1 MDSANRS
8 VSGASAY
15 RRFQILRLMWDHHPW
30 LTIGAT
36 AVGVISGI
44 ASIAVIDT
52 VNTAIHNVDQRP
64 RLWLAFIV
72 LNLIAMLLRV
82 GASALPAYAAM
93 KIITTLRIALCRKI
107 LATPLEEIDRRGVPN
122 VLMLL
127 ISDIPQLSLSMLILP
142 NILVGSTIFVFGVAY
157 LAYLSWLVFSITIIF
172 LVGGLLLYLFFFRR
186 GVFFSRKS
194 RDAINDFNEYTHG
207 LLFGIKELKL
217 NRDRRRWFRRAGI
230 DLSSRQVAKYH
241 FIESL
246 WFTAGGNVEQLAFA
260 ILIGFLIFGLPAFEI
275 LDPARLTA
283 TILAVMYIAGPLGAL
298 VGAATQLGE
307 GTVACERL
315 AEFGFSIK
323 DEARRSGRKAPKVK
337 SRPAIKKWRVLELE
351 GVEIDYRGYSSS
363 DDFKLGPINLRFHPG
378 EVVFIVGGNGS
389 GKSTL
394 AKALTALYSPLAG
407 RILLDGWPVND
418 QNKEVYQ
425 TLFTAVF
432 ADFHIFNRLIG
443 PDRRAADTL
452 VAREYLAR
460 LGLTD
465 KVRIDGK
472 KYSTTTALSY
482 GQRKRLAL
490 MCAYLEDRPIYVLD
504 EWAADQDPPFKKF
517 FYDVLI
523 PDFKSRGKLVVIIT
537 HDDQYFDRADRIV
550 KLSEGRIQS
559 DVSHRPRHFEAR
571 Y

>member
-1 MDSANRS
+1 
-8 VSGASAY
+8 
-15 RRFQILRLMWDHHPW
+15 
-30 LTIGAT
+30 
-36 AVGVISGI
+36 
-44 ASIAVIDT
+44 
-52 VNTAIHNVDQRP
+52 
-64 RLWLAFIV
+64 
-72 LNLIAMLLRV
+72 
-82 GASALPAYAAM
+82 
-93 KIITTLRIALCRKI
+93 
-107 LATPLEEIDRRGVPN
+107 
-122 VLMLL
+122 MLL
-127 ISDIPQLSLSMLILP
+127 ISDIPQLSLTMLILP

-472 KYSTTTALSY
+472 KYSTTTALSH

-523 PDFKSRGKLVVIIT
+523 PDFKSRGKLVIIIT
-537 HDDQYFDRADRIV
+537 HDEQYFDRADRIV

>member
-1 MDSANRS
+1 
-8 VSGASAY
+8 
-15 RRFQILRLMWDHHPW
+15 
-30 LTIGAT
+30 
-36 AVGVISGI
+36 
-44 ASIAVIDT
+44 
-52 VNTAIHNVDQRP
+52 
-64 RLWLAFIV
+64 
-72 LNLIAMLLRV
+72 
-82 GASALPAYAAM
+82 
-93 KIITTLRIALCRKI
+93 
-107 LATPLEEIDRRGVPN
+107 
-122 VLMLL
+122 
-127 ISDIPQLSLSMLILP
+127 
-142 NILVGSTIFVFGVAY
+142 
-157 LAYLSWLVFSITIIF
+157 
-172 LVGGLLLYLFFFRR
+172 
-186 GVFFSRKS
+186 
-194 RDAINDFNEYTHG
+194 
-207 LLFGIKELKL
+207 
-217 NRDRRRWFRRAGI
+217 
-230 DLSSRQVAKYH
+230 VAKYH

-418 QNKEVYQ
+418 DNKEVYQ

-472 KYSTTTALSY
+472 KYSTTTALSH